1 MHIIHHQVQN
11 FFWEHLNLEKSFAG
25 YQSAIG
31 RMCDQPKERI
41 RKPANSCKTKNH
53 REKKSQWDN
62 QTITN
67 IIIFKQFLRWC
78 QCGWST
84 NFLSVSFFSGL
95 SPNNWRGDIIWF
107 LELILFTNMR
117 CVVKRIFFSGSWLW
131 CLQSPTEKC
140 TTLLTHSGSKEI
152 LRQNYI
158 FSNVDLTSLFSKVV
172 E

>member
-1 MHIIHHQVQN
+1 
-11 FFWEHLNLEKSFAG
+11 
-25 YQSAIG
+25 
-31 RMCDQPKERI
+31 MCDQPKERI

-117 CVVKRIFFSGSWLW
+117 CVVKRIFFQDPDCDAYNHLQKSVRHSWHTVEVRKFCGDKYFFQCW
-131 CLQSPTEKC
+131 FDKFIQQRF
-140 TTLLTHSGSKEI
+140 EI
-152 LRQNYI
+152 
-158 FSNVDLTSLFSKVV
+158 KK
-172 E
+172 